1 MNNILLAFLLTNAI
15 FWGLFPH
22 SSHCEVLNSFN
33 KLLSMNIKC
42 PSHTI
47 HLLMG
52 LVFFVL
58 AVYIAQKKYVDKML
72 F

>member
-15 FWGLFPH
+15 FWGLFSH
-22 SSHCEVLNSFN
+22 SSHCELVNSFN
-33 KLLSMNIKC
+33 KLLGSSLKC

-47 HLLMG
+47 HLVMG
-52 LVFFVL
+52 IVFFVL

>member
-15 FWGLFPH
+15 FWGLFSH
-22 SSHCEVLNSFN
+22 SSHCELLNSFN

-42 PSHTI
+42 PQHWV

-52 LVFFVL
+52 IVFFVL

>member
-22 SSHCEVLNSFN
+22 SSHCQLVSSFN
-33 KLLSMNIKC
+33 KMLSMKLKC
-42 PSHTI
+42 FQHWI
-47 HLLMG
+47 HLLSG
-52 LVFFVL
+52 IVFFVL